1 MTEPRIIICI
11 KSCKRDQYNGYND
24 NVRNTWLR
32 DLRGANYCFVLG
44 NGATRLHPDEL
55 ILDCP
60 DTYVGL
66 PWKTKA
72 LCKYIV
78 EQEYDFALL
87 LDTDTFLIPD
97 RFISSGFDRFDY
109 YGYFNGEIGKP
120 KVIYWCLYSWASGGS
135 GYTLSKRA
143 AQLVSEA
150 DPTNL
155 SMCPETRIP
164 SEDLFVGQVLGPFIQ
179 RQELTAA
186 HDSRFYRTY
195 DGTDQPVEIATHYC
209 SQGMNR
215 TFDPKWMRDLYE
227 KHKLP

>member
-1 MTEPRIIICI
+1 MDEPRVLIAI

-32 DLRGANYCFVLG
+32 DLKGANYCFVLG

-55 ILDCP
+55 ILNCGDRYE
-60 DTYVGL
+60 DL

-72 LCKYIV
+72 ICQYVV
-78 EQEYDFALL
+78 EQKYDFVLL
-87 LDTDTFLIPD
+87 LDTDTFLIPNK
-97 RFISSGFDRFDY
+97 FLSSGFDQFDY

-120 KVIYWCLYSWASGGS
+120 KEVYWCLYSWASGGS
-135 GYTLSKRA
+135 GYTLSYRA
-143 AQLVSEA
+143 AQFIAEA
-150 DPTNL
+150 GPTNL

-164 SEDLFVGQVLGPFIQ
+164 SEDLFAGQVLGPKIQ
-179 RQELTAA
+179 SGELTAA

-195 DGTDQPVEIATHYC
+195 DGTYRPVEIATHYC

-215 TFDPKWMRDLYE
+215 AFDLKWMIDMYE
-227 KHKLP
+227 KSKSE